1 MISALRQPR
10 VLARAL
16 ASVGL
21 PLLTLL
27 PFQGA
32 PMGAS
37 ASGLSGQ
44 QLGGLVAEQVTLTPV
59 RGAIV
64 SLLRASADGEL
75 ETVGVTRSDEEGAF
89 GFEIPTRGIY
99 RIQAEANGLSSPLSD
114 PLDLGPGADSVDD
127 LALLLPSPLLMMA
140 YACQGEVG
148 EGFVTVVGV
157 VRDRDGEVGLPEAI
171 MEARW
176 QEGARTRTL
185 RGQSDAAGRYR
196 ICGVPAEAGFVQL
209 QAQLLG
215 RMGAMDEIEVS
226 RPALV
231 FHDVN
236 LDLGTT
242 ASGSAGVG
250 GTGVIQEQILMEAAA
265 RGLADLTGQLVD
277 QINGQPITQA
287 VIRVEGASLQALTGA
302 DGRFT
307 FTGVQP
313 GTYTLDIRHLG
324 YNVQSDPVEVPA
336 GRDVFV
342 SLRVAPQ
349 AVVLEGIEVTTRSA
363 VEELARLTP
372 FRRDIVYGEA
382 MAVEESRGSRAY
394 EILRRASPGIQVVE
408 LFQEGAPPEVC
419 IQTNRRV
426 QTLTNN
432 GGCQMV
438 QVIVDGTRVSPQ
450 EASDFLRNLPAA
462 DIESLEFLPPSEA
475 TIRYGTGGNVAN
487 GVVLVYTRGRGPYAS
502 PLRNGIP

>member
-1 MISALRQPR
+1 MTPAHRHRR

-16 ASVGL
+16 ACAGVS
-21 PLLTLL
+21 LLTLF
-27 PFQGA
+27 PFSEEWVGA
-32 PMGAS
+32 GTAE
-37 ASGLSGQ
+37 LSGQ
-44 QLGGLVAEQVTLTPV
+44 QLSGLVAEQVTLSPV
-59 RGAIV
+59 RGAVV
-64 SLLRASADGEL
+64 SLLRTSADGGL
-75 ETVGVTRSDEEGAF
+75 ETAAVTRSNEEGLF
-89 GFEIPTRGIY
+89 DFEVDDRAIY
-99 RIQAEANGLSSPLSD
+99 RVQAEANGLSSPLSE
-114 PLDLGPGADSVDD
+114 PLDLGAGADPVRD
-127 LALLLPSPLLMMA
+127 LALLLPSPLLLMA
-140 YACQGEVG
+140 YACQAEVG

-176 QEGARTRTL
+176 QEGAQTRFL

-215 RMGAMDEIEVS
+215 RMGVMDEIEVS

-231 FHDVN
+231 LHDVN
-236 LDLGTT
+236 LDLGT
-242 ASGSAGVG
+242 ARSGPGGVG

-277 QINGQPITQA
+277 QFTGEPITQA

-307 FTGVQP
+307 FVGVQP
-313 GTYTLDIRHLG
+313 GSYTLDIRHLG

-342 SLRVAPQ
+342 SLSVAPQ
-349 AVVLEGIEVTTRSA
+349 AVELEGIEVTTRSA
-363 VEELARLTP
+363 VEELTRLTP

-382 MAVEESRGSRAY
+382 MAEEEVRGSRAY
-394 EILRRASPGIQVVE
+394 EILRRGSPGIQVTE
-408 LFQEGAPPEVC
+408 LFQEGAPPQVC
-419 IQTNRRV
+419 IQTNRRI
-426 QTLTNN
+426 QTLTGQ

-450 EASDFLRNLPAA
+450 DASDFLRNLPAA
-462 DIESLEFLPPSEA
+462 DIESIEFLPPSEA
-475 TIRYGTGGNVAN
+475 TIRYGTGGNVSN
-487 GVVLVYTRGRGPYAS
+487 GVVVVYTRGRGPYAS
-502 PLRNGIP
+502 PLRNRIP